1 MRKTQLCHCGA
12 PRQTKDLERSPLKC
26 KILGKVFFQKNSNF
40 IIYWSKFMEQVHCL
54 KWFLV
59 QLKPNSAQIAKR
71 NLERQGFRVF
81 NPTRLITKRA
91 SSKFVDKHEQLFP
104 GYMFVSFDPEDGRWQ
119 AINSTFGVAR
129 LVQFGSMPKHLPIPK
144 PWRKWGKRSE
154 GPPPSVPA
162 VFCRLAK
169 DAKLCLTFGHLPPIL
184 SRYGVGLIERL
195 RARL

>member
-12 PRQTKDLERSPLKC
+12 PRQTKDLERSPLKR
-26 KILGKVFFQKNSNF
+26 KILGKVVRIFSKNSNF

-81 NPTRLITKRA
+81 NPTRLIAKRA

-129 LVQFGSMPKHLPIPK
+129 LVQFGSMPKHLPI
-144 PWRKWGKRSE
+144 SLMT
-154 GPPPSVPA
+154 A
-162 VFCRLAK
+162 LICRLAK